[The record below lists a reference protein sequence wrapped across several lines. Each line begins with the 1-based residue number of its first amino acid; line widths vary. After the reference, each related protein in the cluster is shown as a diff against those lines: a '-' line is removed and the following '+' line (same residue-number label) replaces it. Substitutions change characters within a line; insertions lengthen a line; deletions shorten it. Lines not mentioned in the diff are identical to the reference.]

1 MHIVTQRLSTQ
12 AKQLVNPKSLLTLA
26 LVAEDRT
33 RSRHRFMTL
42 EGEEINLQLQRG
54 TVLKEGDIL
63 ADENNQAIAVVIAK
77 PELVLTVT
85 AAHPLDFLRAAYHL
99 GNRHISLEITESY
112 LRLSPDSVLED
123 MVLQLGLTV
132 IKETQPFQPESGA
145 YHHHD
150 H

>member
-63 ADENNQAIAVVIAK
+63 ADENNQAIAVVIAR